1 MKKNIFLIIDNSKPP
16 ERKYLGKVVEYMNI
30 RGVEYKVVSSI
41 EEFEDISNKAKII
54 GAIST
59 GSDYRVATGE
69 NIDLSNTVLESLE
82 CPVLGICYGF
92 QSMADFYGVKIDSGE
107 EKCGNFNIDWHD
119 EEFWMFK
126 GLDLRNTP
134 LRFCFHDYPATAPNG
149 FKTISEIDGKISGIA
164 SDSLKRYGILFHPE
178 EAYQTYGILDRFIE
192 RCISSSKNDMKYL
205 SKYESFLKKSKHI
218 KMYESF
224 VEKRISTFDQEMK
237 KLLPEE
243 IHIEN
248 TYGKHTLKKKDV
260 MLNGD
265 LIQIVYYHDTASEKN
280 DVSAD
285 GEPDY
290 LCIDIHTLK
299 QNDGTEANGENLRL
313 NIDISY
319 GDAMVFSFT
328 IEAPNKVNP
337 HHYTGIGSM
346 HEEDTKFHFEDKTLE
361 ELITFFNRFSD
372 KYKLTKADF
381 NFLDSDPN
389 SYKPHH

>member
-1 MKKNIFLIIDNSKPP
+1 MKENIFLIIDNSKPP

-41 EEFEDISNKAKII
+41 EEFEDVSNKAKII

-126 GLDLRNTP
+126 GLDLRNTL
-134 LRFCFHDYPATAPNG
+134 LRFCFHDYPATVPIG

-164 SDSLKRYGILFHPE
+164 NDSLKRYGILFHPE
-178 EAYQTYGILDRFIE
+178 EEYQTYSILDRFIE
-192 RCISSSKNDMKYL
+192 RCISSSKNDMKYI
-205 SKYESFLKKSKHI
+205 SKYESFLKKSRYI
-218 KMYESF
+218 KMYEYF
-224 VEKRISTFDQEMK
+224 TEKRISIFDQDIK

-265 LIQIVYYHDTASEKN
+265 LIQIAYHHDTAAEKN

-290 LCIDIHTLK
+290 LCFDIHTLK
-299 QNDGTEANGENLRL
+299 ENDGTEANGDNLRL
-313 NIDISY
+313 NIDITY
-319 GDAMVFSFT
+319 GDAMIFSFT
-328 IEAPNKVNP
+328 IEAPNKVVS

-346 HEEDTKFHFEDKTLE
+346 HEKETKFHFEDETLE
-361 ELITFFNRFSD
+361 ELITFFNRFSN
-372 KYKLTKADF
+372 KYNLTKTYF
-381 NFLDSDPN
+381 KFLDSYPN
-389 SYKPHH
+389 SYKPHQ

>member
-1 MKKNIFLIIDNSKPP
+1 MQENIFLIIDNSKPP
-16 ERKYLGKVVEYMNI
+16 EKKYLGKVVEYMNI
-30 RGVEYKVVSSI
+30 RGVEYKVVSSV
-41 EEFEDISNKAKII
+41 EEFEDASNKAKII

-59 GSDYRVATGE
+59 GSDYRVSTGE
-69 NIDLSNTVLESLE
+69 NIDLSNTALEYLE

-92 QSMADFYGVKIDSGE
+92 QSMADFYGVKIESGE

-192 RCISSSKNDMKYL
+192 RCISSSKNDMKYI
-205 SKYESFLKKSKHI
+205 SKYESFIKKSKHI
-218 KMYESF
+218 KMYERF
-224 VEKRISTFDQEMK
+224 VERISTFDQEMK

-265 LIQIVYYHDTASEKN
+265 LIQITYHHDTAAEKN
-280 DVSAD
+280 DVSVD
-285 GEPDY
+285 GEPDF
-290 LCIDIHTLK
+290 LCLDIHTIK
-299 QNDGTEANGENLRL
+299 ENDGTEANGNSLRL

-319 GDAMVFSFT
+319 GDAMAFGFT
-328 IEAPNKVNP
+328 IDEPNRVEL

-346 HEEDTKFHFEDKTLE
+346 HEKETKFHFEDETLE
-361 ELITFFNRFSD
+361 ELIIFFNRFSD
-372 KYKLTKADF
+372 NYKLTKADF
-381 NFLDSDPN
+381 KFLDKDPN
-389 SYKPHH
+389 NYKPYN